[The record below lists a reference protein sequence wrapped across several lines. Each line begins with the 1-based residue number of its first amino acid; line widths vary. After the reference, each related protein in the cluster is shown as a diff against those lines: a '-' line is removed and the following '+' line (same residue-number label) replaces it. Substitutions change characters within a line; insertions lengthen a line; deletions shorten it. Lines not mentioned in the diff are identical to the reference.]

1 MGVFLLFR
9 YELRFLRVQ
18 DGSTAQKLLPH
29 SCCQLGSKNCCLL
42 ALIARCLH
50 YSLVTSCL
58 WNSIIILCILQR
70 KKKNRHR
77 EREREMHLL
86 LLCFSTRIYFT
97 SAPSLSSLSTG
108 LLCVFIVTSKW
119 PSPPRSLQKAP
130 HPSFLVWRPKKKKE
144 RHIKRGGYYTYFPG
158 CKTIP
163 DMWDDFFFKITTG
176 IQLHKNAT
184 ADVVA
189 NLFGRVL
196 WWLLLKIGDSRV
208 HVNWHV

>member
-1 MGVFLLFR
+1 MPALFPGHLLFMK
-9 YELRFLRVQ
+9 Q
-18 DGSTAQKLLPH
+18 H
-29 SCCQLGSKNCCLL
+29 
-42 ALIARCLH
+42 H
-50 YSLVTSCL
+50 YPLYFAE
-58 WNSIIILCILQR
+58 
-70 KKKNRHR
+70 KEKKNRHR

>member
-1 MGVFLLFR
+1 MNGNVSTCLISCMFFWVFFFLFR

-42 ALIARCLH
+42 ALIARCLL

-77 EREREMHLL
+77 DREREMHLL

-130 HPSFLVWRPKKKKE
+130 HPSFLVWRPKKKRDTHKE
-144 RHIKRGGYYTYFPG
+144 GGLLHIFSRLQDNTWHVG
-158 CKTIP
+158 
-163 DMWDDFFFKITTG
+163 WFFFKITTG
-176 IQLHKNAT
+176 IQL
-184 ADVVA
+184 
-189 NLFGRVL
+189 
-196 WWLLLKIGDSRV
+196 LKKCYCRCCG
-208 HVNWHV
+208 